1 MCVWARVCARA
12 CLNAGRGAWCGRY
25 QHAMD
30 DMNSVRSSCE
40 AHGHRIQFPSR
51 NADSEHKKATQSQ
64 NVSPSVESSQ
74 HAVGHAY
81 ALAPSHA
88 RHLRTHVS
96 SHARIFARTK
106 GRDAH
111 RCSGSENERLL
122 SPKFGSGSQVRRKV
136 RAARRPTGARARH
149 QAAAVRVLHG
159 FQEVVGEGELLQPT
173 LSYLS
178 DSLTLEKKG
187 FPARPG
193 GTRDRTRGVRRAR
206 GRCLCPCLCLCP

>member
-1 MCVWARVCARA
+1 M
-12 CLNAGRGAWCGRY
+12 
-25 QHAMD
+25 
-30 DMNSVRSSCE
+30 
-40 AHGHRIQFPSR
+40 
-51 NADSEHKKATQSQ
+51 
-64 NVSPSVESSQ
+64 ESSQ

-106 GRDAH
+106 GRDAY

-173 LSYLS
+173 PSYLS

-187 FPARPG
+187 CPAQPYPFAPGEGRGTGRAGSGGREGAASAPASASAPDTLSRPD
-193 GTRDRTRGVRRAR
+193 TCHAPRRPCAR
-206 GRCLCPCLCLCP
+206 AASCRRCS